1 MIHIDSEQL
10 TNLVQAIFIA
20 AEATEANAVRVAK
33 SLVAANLTGHDSHG
47 VIRTVQ
53 YVAAIEAGRIDPQ
66 ATAVVAEEMGA
77 ISKVDAR
84 GGFGQV
90 GAEFAMQVSIAKAQT
105 HGVAA
110 TTLHNSDH
118 IGRVGEWVAMAAE
131 QNLIGLA
138 FCNGAGP
145 GGLVTPYGGMERKL
159 GTNPFAAAVPMNGRS
174 PNGSSPF
181 ILDFATSVL
190 AEGKVRVARNAG
202 KTLAEGVILD
212 KEGHP
217 STNPHDLYA
226 GGMLLPAGLYKGYGL
241 SLLIELLGGV
251 LTGMGNPALPDYDR
265 FYNGV
270 LFIVLAIEP
279 FRPLADF
286 LLDAGR
292 LAAAVSATQPAP
304 GSSGVLLPGEP
315 EEQTAVIRRRDGIPL
330 DETTWGELTA
340 VGQRLGIDMPN
351 EL

>member
-1 MIHIDSEQL
+1 MIHIEAERL
-10 TNLVQAIFIA
+10 TNLVQAIFMA
-20 AEATEANAVRVAK
+20 AGATEANAIRVAN

-53 YVAAIEAGRIDPQ
+53 YVAAIEVGRIDPQ
-66 ATAVVAEEMGA
+66 ATPVVAEEMGA

-90 GAEFAMQVSIAKAQT
+90 GAEFAMQVSIAKAKT

-131 QNLIGLA
+131 ANLIGLA

-159 GTNPFAAAVPMNGRS
+159 GTNPFAAAVPINGR
-174 PNGSSPF
+174 SPF

-202 KTLAEGVILD
+202 KPLAEGVILD
-212 KEGHP
+212 KAGHP
-217 STNPHDLYA
+217 STNPHDLYE

-251 LTGMGNPALPDYDR
+251 LTGMGNPALPEYDR

-292 LAAAVSATQPAP
+292 LAEAVTATKPAP
-304 GSSGVLLPGEP
+304 GSHGVLLPGEP
-315 EEQTAVIRRRDGIPL
+315 EEQTAFMRCRDGIPL

-340 VGQRLGIDMPN
+340 VGERLGVGM
-351 EL
+351 

>member
-1 MIHIDSEQL
+1 MIHVDSERL
-10 TNLVQAIFIA
+10 TNLVQAIFMA
-20 AEATEANAVRVAK
+20 AGATEANAIRVAK

-53 YVAAIEAGRIDPQ
+53 YVAAIEEGRIDPQ

-90 GAEFAMQVSIAKAQT
+90 GAEFAMQVSIAKAQA

-118 IGRVGEWVAMAAE
+118 VGRVGEWVAMAAE

-159 GTNPFAAAVPMNGRS
+159 GTNPFAAAVPLNGRS
-174 PNGSSPF
+174 PNGRSPF

-202 KTLAEGVILD
+202 KSLAEGVILD

-251 LTGMGNPALPDYDR
+251 LTGMGNPALPEYDR

-292 LAAAVSATQPAP
+292 LAEAVTATKPAP
-304 GSSGVLLPGEP
+304 GSHGVLLPGEP
-315 EEQTAVIRRRDGIPL
+315 EEQTAFMRCRDGIPL

-340 VGQRLGIDMPN
+340 VGERLGVGM
-351 EL
+351 

>member
-1 MIHIDSEQL
+1 MIHIEAERL
-10 TNLVQAIFIA
+10 TDFVRAIFVA
-20 AEATEANAVRVAK
+20 AGATEGNAERVAR
-33 SLVAANLTGHDSHG
+33 SLVGANLTGHDSHG

-53 YVAAIEAGRIDPQ
+53 YVAAIEAGLIDPQ
-66 ATAVVAEEMGA
+66 VTPVVAEEMGA

-90 GAEFAMQVSIAKAQT
+90 GAEFAMRVSIAKARV

-118 IGRVGEWVAMAAE
+118 VGRVGEWVAMAAE
-131 QNLIGLA
+131 EGLIGLA

-174 PNGSSPF
+174 PNGRSAF
-181 ILDFATSVL
+181 VLDFATSVL

-202 KTLAEGVILD
+202 KPLAEGVILD
-212 KEGHP
+212 KAGHP
-217 STNPHDLYA
+217 STNPQDLYE
-226 GGMLLPAGLYKGYGL
+226 GGMLLAAGLYKGYGL
-241 SLLIELLGGV
+241 SLLIELLGGI
-251 LTGMGNPALPDYDR
+251 LTGMGSPALPEYDR

-270 LFIVLAIEP
+270 LFVVLAIEP
-279 FRPLADF
+279 FRPLAEF

-292 LAAAVSATQPAP
+292 LADAVAATKPAP
-304 GSSGVLLPGEP
+304 GSTGVLLPGEP
-315 EEQTAVIRRRDGIPL
+315 EEQTAVIRRRDGIPI

-340 VGQRLGIDMPN
+340 VGERFGVAV
-351 EL
+351 

>member
-1 MIHIDSEQL
+1 MIHIEAERL

-20 AEATEANAVRVAK
+20 AGATEANAVRVAK

-53 YVAAIEAGRIDPQ
+53 YVAAIEEGRIDPQ

-90 GAEFAMQVSIAKAQT
+90 GAEFAMQVSIAKAQA

-118 IGRVGEWVAMAAE
+118 VGRVGEWVAMAAE

-159 GTNPFAAAVPMNGRS
+159 GTNPFAAAVPLNGR
-174 PNGSSPF
+174 SPF

-202 KTLAEGVILD
+202 KPLAEGVILD
-212 KEGHP
+212 QVGHP

-226 GGMLLPAGLYKGYGL
+226 GGMLLPAGLYKGFGL

-292 LAAAVSATQPAP
+292 FAAAISATQPAP

-315 EEQTAVIRRRDGIPL
+315 EEQTAVVRRRDGIPL

-340 VGQRLGIDMPN
+340 VGQRLGV
-351 EL
+351 EG